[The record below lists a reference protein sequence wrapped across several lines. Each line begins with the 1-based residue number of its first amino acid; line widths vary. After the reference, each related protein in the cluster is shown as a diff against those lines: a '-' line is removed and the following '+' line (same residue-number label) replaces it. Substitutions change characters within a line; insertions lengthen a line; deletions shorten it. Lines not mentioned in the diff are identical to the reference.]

1 MTLPVGSADVG
12 IKAMTDEQ
20 IERPPPIRQG
30 TKSGKP
36 VGRPRVDALRRKG
49 RARNHALGKPL
60 GLLLVR
66 RRGRLLVPSSGS
78 GNSRPL
84 RGALDQ
90 ASAAWR
96 ALSRLIVE

>member
-36 VGRPRVDALRRKG
+36 VGRPRVDAL
-49 RARNHALGKPL
+49 
-60 GLLLVR
+60 
-66 RRGRLLVPSSGS
+66 
-78 GNSRPL
+78 
-84 RGALDQ
+84 
-90 ASAAWR
+90 
-96 ALSRLIVE
+96 